1 MSEKEN
7 NTKRY
12 LLDIAKRYLLDIAD
26 STEENNCRWK
36 LSLTEEDI
44 DKAKYI
50 REITEESDKR
60 FGTYNRLR
68 LYLDLTNSFKP
79 ENRDTYGGLE
89 LNESKLIYVGN
100 GKFIVNC
107 DISTLY
113 REYGILVTEE
123 FKIDL

>member
-1 MSEKEN
+1 MSMIMSEKEN
-7 NTKRY
+7 KTKRY
-12 LLDIAKRYLLDIAD
+12 LLNVED
-26 STEENNCRWK
+26 STEIDNCNWE
-36 LSLTEEDI
+36 LVLTEEDVE
-44 DKAKYI
+44 KAKYI
-50 REITEESDKR
+50 REITEESDKK

-68 LYLDLTNSFKP
+68 LYLDVTNSFKP

-107 DISTLY
+107 DFRTLY
-113 REYGILVTEE
+113 REYGILITGE